1 MKSRPKLQEENGP
14 LVGFFRFASICGCL
28 ANGEGHRGQGRQMRG
43 RQMRGH
49 SAAVY
54 LVFLKYIFDLD

>member
-14 LVGFFRFASICGCL
+14 LVGFFRFATICGGL
-28 ANGEGHRGQGRQMRG
+28 AYGKGHRGRG